1 LILLDEICPLSCK
14 PEEVT
19 QMAISDKSQNLELDT
34 CACASHARGTFKG
47 QREALREGVSRRSF
61 LRTTVAATAV
71 GGLAELGSGFAMP
84 RAALAQSTLSPD
96 DALKELM
103 DGNQR
108 YVEGRST
115 AHEHDLKLLH
125 EKAAEGQE
133 PFAAVLSC
141 ADARVPIELVFD
153 QTIGH
158 LFVCRVAGNVTSP
171 EVTASLEYGAAV
183 LGTKVIMVLAHGSCG
198 AVSATIRGYP
208 VPGQISVLYSQ
219 IRPAIDQSGTDVD
232 TAAKA
237 NARFHARLLREAS
250 PVIAGLTK
258 ENKIK
263 VVAGFYDIASGKV
276 ALLD

>member
-1 LILLDEICPLSCK
+1 MTTSHK
-14 PEEVT
+14 PHNFHNPHNFEAGT
-19 QMAISDKSQNLELDT
+19 CRCHLHAGGAISEPRQ
-34 CACASHARGTFKG
+34 ASSA
-47 QREALREGVSRRSF
+47 GVSRRRF

-71 GGLAELGSGFAMP
+71 GGLMELGAGVAAP
-84 RAALAQSTLSPD
+84 RTALAQSTLSPD
-96 DALKELM
+96 AALKELM

-108 YVEGRST
+108 YVDGRGT
-115 AHEHDLKLLH
+115 AHEHDLQLLH

-141 ADARVPIELVFD
+141 ADARVPVELVFD

-158 LFVCRVAGNVTSP
+158 IFVCRVAGNVTSP

-198 AVSATIRGYP
+198 AVSATIRGNA

-263 VVAGFYDIASGKV
+263 VIAGFYDIASGRATV
-276 ALLD
+276 LD

>member
-1 LILLDEICPLSCK
+1 MRM
-14 PEEVT
+14 T
-19 QMAISDKSQNLELDT
+19 TSDKPRNF
-34 CACASHARGTFKG
+34 AASMCGCHSYASGERGEPG
-47 QREALREGVSRRSF
+47 LSPGGLSRRRF
-61 LRTTVAATAV
+61 LRTTAAATAV
-71 GGLAELGSGFAMP
+71 GGLMELGAGVVTP
-84 RAALAQSTLSPD
+84 RAALAQSTLTPD
-96 DALKELM
+96 AALKELT

-108 YVEGRST
+108 YIDGRGT

-141 ADARVPIELVFD
+141 ADARVPVELVFD

-183 LGTKVIMVLAHGSCG
+183 LGTRVIMVLAHGSCG
-198 AVSATIRGYP
+198 AVSATIRGSA

-263 VVAGFYDIASGKV
+263 VVAGFYDIASGRV
-276 ALLD
+276 SVLD